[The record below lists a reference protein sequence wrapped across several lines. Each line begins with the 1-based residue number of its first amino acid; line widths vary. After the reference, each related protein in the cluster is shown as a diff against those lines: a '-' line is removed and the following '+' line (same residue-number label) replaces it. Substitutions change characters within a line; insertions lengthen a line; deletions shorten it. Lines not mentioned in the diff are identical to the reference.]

1 MQPTFGAYPYTV
13 NGAYP
18 YTVNAAYPY
27 PGNAAYLP
35 PAPGIVTY
43 YKSSN
48 AANQQSSNAACHQSE
63 YSATTYR
70 PPGFTV
76 KSDSAAN
83 ASNTYPPERGIV
95 SRKHPRLN
103 PSSPFPSEE
112 DTIETSISDRDR
124 RDLSE
129 SKDYFSDEAE
139 DESPPTKKRIAP
151 HKHTVKILNS
161 VTEKP
166 LKDEKSKGKFPSP
179 IIILQRWMMQWH
191 A

>member
-1 MQPTFGAYPYTV
+1 MQPTLILAMQHTYPQ
-13 NGAYP
+13 P
-18 YTVNAAYPY
+18 QLLQPLIKAAMRLI
-27 PGNAAYLP
+27 N
-35 PAPGIVTY
+35 
-43 YKSSN
+43 
-48 AANQQSSNAACHQSE
+48 NQAIQHNHQSE

-83 ASNTYPPERGIV
+83 ASNTDPPERGIV

-112 DTIETSISDRDR
+112 DTIESSISDRDR

-151 HKHTVKILNS
+151 HKHTVKILNP

-166 LKDEKSKGKFPSP
+166 LKNEKRKGKFPSP
-179 IIILQRWMMQWH
+179 IIFLQRWMM
-191 A
+191 